1 MLNGGVIDQSKA
13 SNGTKKNRPKKKIL
27 PSADKRT
34 EKLGS
39 ILGKLIIE
47 CSYIAVDFIGAFG
60 LAWLTLSVSKY
71 IAYRE
76 DRLIEAKASKDVE
89 DFING
94 IIDLKDK
101 CKEKWEELAGDVKA
115 IVKDDIF

>member
-1 MLNGGVIDQSKA
+1 MLNGGVIDQSNA
-13 SNGTKKNRPKKKIL
+13 SNGTKNNRPKKKIR

-34 EKLGS
+34 GNLGS

-47 CSYIAVDFIGAFG
+47 CSYIAVNFISACG
-60 LAWLTLSVSKY
+60 LTWLTLSVSKY

-94 IIDLKDK
+94 IIDLKEK
-101 CKEKWEELAGDVKA
+101 CKGKWEEIANDVKA
-115 IVKDDIF
+115 MMKDNIF